1 MRSKKI
7 LTVDDDPFY
16 GNLYRDILEAH
27 GYRTKQA
34 FNASD
39 GLRLAG
45 EFRPDLIILDVM
57 MPEREGLLDG
67 YGLLEELRNE
77 RKFRSLPVV
86 MVTALNEDGDRQ
98 RAFDLGATYYLPKQD
113 LSPDGLIHLI
123 EAYLKR

>member
-98 RAFDLGATYYLPKQD
+98 RAFDLGATDYLPKQD

-123 EAYLKR
+123 KAYLKR

>member
-98 RAFDLGATYYLPKQD
+98 RAFDLGATDYLPKQD